1 MRKLEA
7 VIPALTLGALLVIDL
22 DFAGTVAT
30 SGMFAQATAVELIVF
45 AVQIGK
51 TGAILSLKR
60 ARNAG
65 FATILDIYGI
75 DVILLPTLLVAF
87 LWTGYEW
94 LPGLLEQIILGW
106 VIGVAMGAFF
116 LASLKTATSML
127 GAQGLTKVI
136 PLCLATAESGI
147 QFANSATAAA
157 SSGGGFDAVMKAA
170 LTGRGL
176 LPIASPP
183 LLVDLGA
190 VYILLLLYS
199 TLTWDPGR
207 ALLQP
212 RQIFIAVLAT
222 GGTAASVVLGS
233 YLSVALPLML
243 IPPAL
248 AIVAVTWVIG
258 HKA

>member
-7 VIPALTLGALLVIDL
+7 VIPALTLGALLIIDL
-22 DFAGTVAT
+22 DFVGTVAF

-45 AVQIGK
+45 SVQIGK
-51 TGAILSLKR
+51 TGAIVALKR

-75 DVILLPTLLVAF
+75 DVILLPALLAAF
-87 LWTGYEW
+87 LWIGYAW
-94 LPGLLEQIILGW
+94 IPGLLEQIILGW
-106 VIGVAMGAFF
+106 VIGVAMGAIF

-127 GAQGLTKVI
+127 GAQSLTKVM
-136 PLCLATAESGI
+136 PLCLATTEAGI

-157 SSGGGFDAVMKAA
+157 ATGGGFDAVMKAA

-190 VYILLLLYS
+190 VYVLLLLYS
-199 TLTWDPGR
+199 TLTWDPSH
-207 ALLQP
+207 ALLEP

-222 GGTAASVVLGS
+222 GGTAAGVALGL
-233 YLSVALPLML
+233 YLSMALPFML
-243 IPPAL
+243 IPPTL

-258 HKA
+258 HKT